1 MTATGHKTVAI
12 IFTLLSKHAKIE
24 LVQRVLQSVKPCD
37 SLQKQKFFPSL
48 YTRERCL
55 MNIDKKEARK
65 LQWKYTQWLIYFI
78 FAFLAAAVAITL
90 VLQPATLR
98 RYIADA
104 DTAALLLQGY
114 ADWYKLLEK
123 IFLFSSVLTAVF
135 GLSALVFYAATFH
148 NPKYQACRLR
158 FKKKGIPIT
167 ELGLVLVLGLFCCF
181 VLSAITADIN
191 PREKY
196 QRCLEDII
204 AIEERDLL
212 SVDVYLN
219 KNYAS
224 AGLADHGQGCPMPL
238 TAYSARPVSPSGET
252 PSSWFSVY
260 VVSGH
265 FDFTPNQEHFYNE
278 NRNTDWNAENAAVY
292 RVTYTPNCHL
302 VTSIVELLR

>member
-1 MTATGHKTVAI
+1 
-12 IFTLLSKHAKIE
+12 
-24 LVQRVLQSVKPCD
+24 
-37 SLQKQKFFPSL
+37 
-48 YTRERCL
+48 

-65 LQWKYTQWLIYFI
+65 LQWKYTQWLLYFI

-98 RYIADA
+98 SYIADA

-114 ADWYKLLEK
+114 AGWYKLLEK
-123 IFLFSSVLTAVF
+123 TFLISSVLTAVF
-135 GLSALVFYAATFH
+135 GLSALVFYVVTF
-148 NPKYQACRLR
+148 NSPKYEACKLR
-158 FKKKGIPIT
+158 FKKKGIPVT
-167 ELGLVLVLGLFCCF
+167 ELGLVLLLGLFCCF
-181 VLSAITADIN
+181 VLSAVTADIN

-196 QRCLEDII
+196 QRYLEDIS

-219 KNYAS
+219 QNYTS
-224 AGLADHGQGCPMPL
+224 AGLANHGQNYPMPL
-238 TAYSARPVSPSGET
+238 TAYRVLPVSPSDET

-260 VVSGH
+260 IMSARVA
-265 FDFTPNQEHFYNE
+265 FTPNQEHFYNE
-278 NRNTDWNAENAAVY
+278 NQSTDWNAENAAVY

>member
-1 MTATGHKTVAI
+1 
-12 IFTLLSKHAKIE
+12 
-24 LVQRVLQSVKPCD
+24 
-37 SLQKQKFFPSL
+37 
-48 YTRERCL
+48 
-55 MNIDKKEARK
+55 MNIGKKEARK
-65 LQWKYTQWLIYFI
+65 LQWKYSQWLIYFI
-78 FAFLAAAVAITL
+78 FVFLAAAVAITL

-123 IFLFSSVLTAVF
+123 TFLFSSVLTAVF
-135 GLSALVFYAATFH
+135 GLAALVFYLATF
-148 NPKYQACRLR
+148 NSPKYQACKLR
-158 FKKKGIPIT
+158 FKKNGIPVT
-167 ELGLVLVLGLFCCF
+167 ELGLVLFLGLFCYF

-196 QRCLEDII
+196 QLYLEDIV
-204 AIEERDLL
+204 AIEKRELL

-219 KNYAS
+219 RNYTS
-224 AGLADHGQGCPMPL
+224 AGLANHGQDYPMPL
-238 TAYSARPVSPSGET
+238 TVYNARPVSPSDET
-252 PSSWFSVY
+252 PSSWFNVY

-265 FDFTPNQEHFYNE
+265 FDFTPNKEHFYNE

-292 RVTYTPNCHL
+292 RVTYTPNYHL